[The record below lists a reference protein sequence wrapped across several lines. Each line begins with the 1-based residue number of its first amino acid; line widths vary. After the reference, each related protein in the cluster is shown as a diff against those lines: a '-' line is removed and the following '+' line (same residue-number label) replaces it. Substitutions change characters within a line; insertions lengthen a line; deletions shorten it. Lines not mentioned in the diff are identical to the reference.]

1 MFGLFNGVV
10 RPYASLPTFWRYW
23 MYYVNPST
31 YWIGGILSATLAGQP
46 VECAP
51 GETALFDVPP
61 PSAAAG
67 GGAINRT
74 CAAYAG
80 AFAETA
86 GGYLLNPDALSGC
99 EYCPYRS
106 GDDFLRTL
114 NITPDEK
121 WRGQSIPIQAPPI
134 YARPPKNF
142 QADLFLFFFPQT
154 LASSS
159 RSASPTG
166 RSSTSSSTRCAC
178 GGGASASA
186 TCSAA
191 WAGPSIPSR
200 RALLGRR
207 RHRRS

>member
-1 MFGLFNGVV
+1 MADHHTNAQVLPFFFVMFGLFNGVV
-10 RPYASLPTFWRYW
+10 RPYATLSVFWRYW

-61 PSAAAG
+61 PSEAG
-67 GGAINRT
+67 GANRT

-121 WRGQSIPIQAPPI
+121 WRGEFPCPSIHPPI
-134 YARPPKNF
+134 YPSTLFHSVHFPFSLAKNE
-142 QADLFLFFFPQT
+142 
-154 LASSS
+154 
-159 RSASPTG
+159 
-166 RSSTSSSTRCAC
+166 
-178 GGGASASA
+178 
-186 TCSAA
+186 
-191 WAGPSIPSR
+191 
-200 RALLGRR
+200 
-207 RHRRS
+207 